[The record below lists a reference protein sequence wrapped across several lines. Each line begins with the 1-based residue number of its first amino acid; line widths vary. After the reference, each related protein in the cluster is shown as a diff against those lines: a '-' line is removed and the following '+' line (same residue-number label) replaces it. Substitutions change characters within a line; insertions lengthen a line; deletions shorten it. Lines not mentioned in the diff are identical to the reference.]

1 MNVRHRVLEDYV
13 SLLADKRI
21 RSKGLVVACLQLS
34 MVSSSTHTLQR
45 LKSFLMS
52 AFPLGLVSLSLQWSL
67 ALLEEQCLLFMSLI
81 GLDRVVEAL
90 FGKTVLMGLILK
102 LHFLQFLLG
111 LNVVVVF
118 QGGTVEEVLDL
129 EVQALEEQIGR
140 GETDVVVLSLVKELP
155 CLVFKIDFILL
166 FHLVDLLFDEV
177 SLDLIHDLLVA
188 RWTVGQD
195 VRAASQVY
203 YPS

>member
-1 MNVRHRVLEDYV
+1 
-13 SLLADKRI
+13 
-21 RSKGLVVACLQLS
+21 
-34 MVSSSTHTLQR
+34 
-45 LKSFLMS
+45 MS

-140 GETDVVVLSLVKELP
+140 GETDVVVLSLVEELP
-155 CLVFKIDFILL
+155 CLVFKIDFVLL
-166 FHLVDLLFDEV
+166 LHLVDLLFDEV

-195 VRAASQVY
+195 VGTASQVY

>member
-1 MNVRHRVLEDYV
+1 
-13 SLLADKRI
+13 
-21 RSKGLVVACLQLS
+21 
-34 MVSSSTHTLQR
+34 
-45 LKSFLMS
+45 
-52 AFPLGLVSLSLQWSL
+52 
-67 ALLEEQCLLFMSLI
+67 MSLI

-90 FGKTVLMGLILK
+90 FRKTVLMGLILK